1 MALSLVSDVDALLT
15 VEWRTSG
22 HDDADLDEPA
32 AAQGP
37 GY

>member
-1 MALSLVSDVDALLT
+1 MALFLVSDVDALLT
-15 VEWRTSG
+15 VELRTSG
-22 HDDADLDEPA
+22 HDDDDLDGPA